1 MKKILF
7 LCLIAFL
14 AKAQSKAPFETV
26 RTQNGAVSGI
36 YSNGVNV
43 FKGIPFAAPPI
54 GELRWKAPQPVA
66 NWQGVRK
73 CDTFSA
79 SAMQA
84 SQPLALLA
92 ERLRESKRRFD
103 CIAPVLPDALA
114 GQTQPGPVDEH
125 GWTLLAANAAVAA
138 KLRQLVP
145 LFAARLAE
153 RGFEELQLRVKV
165 QNQRV

>member
-1 MKKILF
+1 MPNP
-7 LCLIAFL
+7 
-14 AKAQSKAPFETV
+14 AQPAMP
-26 RTQNGAVSGI
+26 
-36 YSNGVNV
+36 
-43 FKGIPFAAPPI
+43 
-54 GELRWKAPQPVA
+54 L
-66 NWQGVRK
+66 
-73 CDTFSA
+73 A

-145 LFAARLAE
+145 LLTARLAE
-153 RGFEELQLRVKV
+153 QGFGEQPMRVKV
-165 QNQRV
+165 HTRRT